1 MEINHLCPLCRRT
14 LSITRESHYAL
25 GQTVGED
32 GIRTTTLTL
41 LYPLTDARL
50 AAMVNADA
58 RSPTEAFIHP
68 GCWLIAERTLS
79 RRTSID
85 GKYVSVF
92 LERLIQLSPF
102 LARVPFSCPTGRLDV
117 DIFVPLKNW
126 KRTEPPSPFARCPTE
141 VVQNIFAFLELDRDV
156 SNLCE
161 FLRARGPSPRH
172 CREIGHTYG
181 LKEDADAE
189 ISVPILLRNIFQ
201 QPPTRFPFT
210 TNYRVVSD
218 NVRLISSTMEKP
230 NATSRVTHNVPY
242 SATLVTERPSCRYAM
257 RTNDVRYITLWFS
270 RFGRRQFL
278 CGIALNGTLFGYTGE
293 VRHAVR
299 VASLR
304 GLYVAVARE
313 DIVAVQVKDIT
324 GWLSDWYG
332 LLPAKGS
339 FIVLECDSSQSDFVV
354 SYDVSLTFSWMT

>member
-1 MEINHLCPLCRRT
+1 MRPFYPVQLRNCDHPLTAMEINHLCPLCGRT

-25 GQTVGED
+25 GQTVGEN
-32 GIRTTTLTL
+32 GIWTATLAL
-41 LYPLTDARL
+41 LHPLTDARL
-50 AAMVNADA
+50 AAMVNANA
-58 RSPTEAFIHP
+58 RSPTEAFIHS
-68 GCWLIAERTLS
+68 GCWLISERTLS

-102 LARVPFSCPTGRLDV
+102 LARASFSCPTGGLDV

-126 KRTEPPSPFARCPTE
+126 ERTEPPSPFSRCPTE
-141 VVQNIFAFLELDRDV
+141 VIQTKFAFLELDQDV

-181 LKEDADAE
+181 LKEDAHAE

-201 QPPTRFPFT
+201 QPPTRFPST

-218 NVRLISSTMEKP
+218 NVRLISTTMENP

-257 RTNDVRYITLWFS
+257 RTNDVRYVTFGSTGSGGINFYVGLHSTGHYS
-270 RFGRRQFL
+270 ATRARF
-278 CGIALNGTLFGYTGE
+278 
-293 VRHAVR
+293 VRPYKWPV
-299 VASLR
+299 
-304 GLYVAVARE
+304 
-313 DIVAVQVKDIT
+313 
-324 GWLSDWYG
+324 
-332 LLPAKGS
+332 
-339 FIVLECDSSQSDFVV
+339 
-354 SYDVSLTFSWMT
+354 